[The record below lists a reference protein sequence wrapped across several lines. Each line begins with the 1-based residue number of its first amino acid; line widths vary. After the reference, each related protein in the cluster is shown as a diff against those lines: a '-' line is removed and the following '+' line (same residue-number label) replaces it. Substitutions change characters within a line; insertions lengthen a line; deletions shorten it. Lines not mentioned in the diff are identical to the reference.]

1 MLYIIAN
8 SLVILLDLISWAII
22 IQCILSW
29 IPSLRSS
36 RIYYALSIIT
46 DPIEDPI
53 RNFLYRYV
61 QMPIDFTPIIAIL
74 LIGLIQRLIYVIF

>member
-1 MLYIIAN
+1 MLHIIAN
-8 SLVILLDLISWAII
+8 SLIILLDLISWAII

-29 IPSLRSS
+29 IPSLRNSKA
-36 RIYYALSIIT
+36 YYALSILT

-61 QMPIDFTPIIAIL
+61 QAPIDFSPIVAIL
-74 LIGLIQRLIYVIF
+74 LIEFAKRLIYIIF